1 MWILIGC
8 IIAIIIVSLVVSA
21 INTPKIKNK
30 KLVNDELEKE
40 FLQQN
45 NIIVTKEYCYSD
57 SYYENNVSL
66 SDCVRVR
73 FIIDQK
79 HQKIVILSM
88 KDDNWEIID
97 FSDLIGDEI
106 VVDNEVVGGISRAV
120 VGGVLA
126 GGAGAIVGAMT
137 AKKHIMSYKVV
148 IYKRDLDN
156 PKTEMQLISKKTTS
170 KDKYYLNAV
179 EFSNN
184 ISATIKA
191 IINMNSYEEM

>member
-1 MWILIGC
+1 MALNYRNMWLSFSGMVALKIRTGGSKGPG
-8 IIAIIIVSLVVSA
+8 II
-21 INTPKIKNK
+21 K
-30 KLVNDELEKE
+30 
-40 FLQQN
+40 
-45 NIIVTKEYCYSD
+45 YCYSD

-148 IYKRDLDN
+148 IYKRDLGN
-156 PKTEMQLISKKTTS
+156 PKTEMQLISKKT
-170 KDKYYLNAV
+170 
-179 EFSNN
+179 
-184 ISATIKA
+184 
-191 IINMNSYEEM
+191 

>member
-1 MWILIGC
+1 MDFNWMYHSYNNCFFGGIC
-8 IIAIIIVSLVVSA
+8 NQYS
-21 INTPKIKNK
+21 KNK

>member
-1 MWILIGC
+1 
-8 IIAIIIVSLVVSA
+8 
-21 INTPKIKNK
+21 
-30 KLVNDELEKE
+30 
-40 FLQQN
+40 
-45 NIIVTKEYCYSD
+45 
-57 SYYENNVSL
+57 
-66 SDCVRVR
+66 
-73 FIIDQK
+73 
-79 HQKIVILSM
+79 M

-148 IYKRDLDN
+148 IYKRDLGN